1 MLPKTILNKL
11 YQIDFRKK
19 LCNDS
24 ADLQKDLDESVT
36 NHNDDQTHQ
45 ETMFC
50 ERILIETLL
59 DSKMVWAKKLSS
71 NLNLQTFRQKPVI
84 VSKILN

>member
-1 MLPKTILNKL
+1 L

-19 LCNDS
+19 LCNDR

-36 NHNDDQTHQ
+36 NHDDDQPHQ

-50 ERILIETLL
+50 ERILIENYWIVKW
-59 DSKMVWAKKLSS
+59 SGQK
-71 NLNLQTFRQKPVI
+71 NLA
-84 VSKILN
+84 